1 MDIFGITLW
10 LAAVTCIFVA
20 KRLHIVVRARLGQGH
35 WFVSLAAVV
44 SVVLLLLWPAT
55 AVLFMRDGIASVA
68 GWVGM
73 SAYLLL
79 SAAVVLAVGP
89 RADGRPILKRFE
101 AQTRA
106 TRSAATGGN
115 LLQVFAA
122 LAIGTGMVT
131 VTPAPARASGI
142 PVVDVANL
150 QQQIMQYTQMIEQLR
165 QMEAQ
170 LSQAK
175 AQYEAMTGG
184 RDMEN
189 LLRDVR
195 YDQVPSN
202 WQETLAMMEGGGQVG
217 SLARSIRED
226 TRRIDIDL
234 LDTMDESLR
243 TTTMDFGDS
252 AAMEQAVA
260 AVAYDSA
267 ANRVQRLQSLMDA
280 IPSATDV
287 KAIGD
292 LQARIQVEQAV
303 LQNEVVRM
311 QAFASLTDAQRAIE
325 AQQVRESLLRANSGT
340 EVLPP
345 APSWVRDR

>member
-1 MDIFGITLW
+1 
-10 LAAVTCIFVA
+10 
-20 KRLHIVVRARLGQGH
+20 
-35 WFVSLAAVV
+35 
-44 SVVLLLLWPAT
+44 
-55 AVLFMRDGIASVA
+55 
-68 GWVGM
+68 
-73 SAYLLL
+73 
-79 SAAVVLAVGP
+79 
-89 RADGRPILKRFE
+89 
-101 AQTRA
+101 
-106 TRSAATGGN
+106 
-115 LLQVFAA
+115 
-122 LAIGTGMVT
+122 
-131 VTPAPARASGI
+131 
-142 PVVDVANL
+142 
-150 QQQIMQYTQMIEQLR
+150 
-165 QMEAQ
+165 
-170 LSQAK
+170 
-175 AQYEAMTGG
+175 
-184 RDMEN
+184 MEN

-226 TRRIDIDL
+226 ARRIDIGL

-267 ANRVQRLQSLMDA
+267 ANRVQRLQSLMGA

-303 LQNEVVRM
+303 LQNEMVRM
-311 QAFASLTDAQRAIE
+311 QAFASLTNTQRAIE

-345 APSWVRDR
+345 APTWVRDR

>member
-1 MDIFGITLW
+1 MEIFGITLW

-35 WFVSLAAVV
+35 WFVSLAAVA
-44 SVVLLLLWPAT
+44 SAVLLLLWPAT
-55 AVLFMRDGIASVA
+55 AVFFMRDGVASLA
-68 GWVGM
+68 GWVCA
-73 SAYLLL
+73 SAYVML

-89 RADGRPILKRFE
+89 RADGRPVIKRFE
-101 AQTRA
+101 ANTNTAGSGA
-106 TRSAATGGN
+106 TSN
-115 LLQVFAA
+115 KLLQAFVAV
-122 LAIGTGMVT
+122 AIGTGMVA
-131 VTPAPARASGI
+131 VTPAPAHASGI

-165 QMEAQ
+165 QLEAQ

-175 AQYEAMTGG
+175 AQYEALTGG
-184 RDMEN
+184 RGMEN

-234 LDTMDESLR
+234 LNTMDESLR
-243 TTTMDFGDS
+243 TTTIDFGDS

-267 ANRVQRLQSLMDA
+267 AQRVQRLQSLMDA

-345 APSWVRDR
+345 APTWVRDR